1 MANFQRQF
9 LALSTSIKE
18 GMLKRISLKHISSV
32 STFSVISLK
41 SIMLTA
47 NVLREKFKQN
57 LKMLKRIIPLSQEAF
72 ICVTVS

>member
-1 MANFQRQF
+1 MD
-9 LALSTSIKE
+9 LSKLSSNCVSVSA
-18 GMLKRISLKHISSV
+18 ISTGRVTSV